1 MKKFLAPLC
10 VLAVPLL
17 AGADEPNE
25 AEKLFREME
34 AKLMKAKTV
43 ECSYEAKAEGEMAG
57 GMNGTLRFAEGNKV
71 RFEVTDELREKGVK
85 ATVIANGT
93 KMTAVGE
100 GVPKEITDVPKWF
113 SEALAASITRPGLV
127 VVFFFTGTSEKP
139 DEFKVDE
146 QFRVAEFKLGQ
157 KERVGDREAQV
168 VRYLLTVKAV
178 SNEPMS
184 VAVWV
189 DTKTQLPLKRVLT
202 AKLHGKKT
210 TLTETYTKLEV
221 DGKIDPKQFE
231 LP

>member
-1 MKKFLAPLC
+1 MLAPLMLL
-10 VLAVPLL
+10 VLLP
-17 AGADEPNE
+17 GADTDD
-25 AEKLFREME
+25 AEKLFRQME
-34 AKLMKAKTV
+34 AKLAKAKTV
-43 ECSYEAKAEGEMAG
+43 ECTYEAKAEGEKAG
-57 GMNGTLRFAEGNKV
+57 RMSGTLRFAEGNKV
-71 RFEVTDELREKGVK
+71 RFEVTDELREERVK
-85 ATVIANGT
+85 ATLIADGT

-100 GVPKEITDVPKWF
+100 GVPKEVKDVPKWF
-113 SEALAASITRPGLV
+113 SEALAASITRSGLV
-127 VVFFFTGTSEKP
+127 VVFFFNGTSEKP